1 MGATS
6 LGFYN
11 RYILP
16 RVLDNAMRRS
26 VLDAERQKVIS
37 EASGNVLEI
46 GFGSGLNLPYYPAH
60 VKNITAVE
68 PDAGMRARALDR
80 IAASGKTVSV
90 IARGLERDKRLPI
103 AEASVDTVV
112 STWTMC
118 SIADPTAAMKEIYRV
133 LKKGGRFLFVEHGL
147 AKDPEVAVWQ
157 HRLSPI
163 TRKFGGGCN
172 LDRDIEKIVTDSWL
186 EIDRLDKYYLTKG
199 LRVGAYTYRGVGIK
213 Y

>member
-1 MGATS
+1 M
-6 LGFYN
+6 
-11 RYILP
+11 ILAP
-16 RVLDNAMRRS
+16 RLFRS
-26 VLDAERQKVIS
+26 TRTHKNEVVVS

-118 SIADPTAAMKEIYRV
+118 SIPDPAAAMKEIYRV

-163 TRKFGGGCN
+163 TRSWGGGCN

-186 EIDRLDKYYLTKG
+186 EVDRLDKFYLPKG
-199 LRVGAYTYRGVGIK
+199 LRVGAYTYRGIAIK